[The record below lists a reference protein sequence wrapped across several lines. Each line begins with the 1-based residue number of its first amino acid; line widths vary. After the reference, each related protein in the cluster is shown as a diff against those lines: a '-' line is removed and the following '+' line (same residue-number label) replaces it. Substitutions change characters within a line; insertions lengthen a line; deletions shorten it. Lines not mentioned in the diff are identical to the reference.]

1 MLNKIIKYVL
11 ITLFLGWS
19 IYQFTLGNI
28 GNGILFIFLAA
39 LVVLFLFRHEI
50 ILLTFVHIK
59 RGKFDKAEKTIAR
72 IKQPS
77 QLMKGQEA
85 YYYYL
90 LGMIEAQTRGATK
103 SERYFRKALSIGL
116 RMKTDQAVAKLN
128 LAGIAV
134 MKRKK
139 REAINLLA
147 EVKKLDTRNLLD
159 DQVKMIKSQMKRI

>member
-11 ITLFLGWS
+11 IAAFLAWS
-19 IYQFTLGNI
+19 VYQFTLSNF
-28 GNGILFIFLAA
+28 GNGILFFFLAG
-39 LVVLFLFRHEI
+39 LVILFLFRHEL
-50 ILLTFVHIK
+50 ILLTFLHVR
-59 RGKFDKAEKTIAR
+59 RGKFDKAEKTISK
-72 IKQPS
+72 IKHPD
-77 QLMKGQEA
+77 QLMKSQEA
-85 YYYYL
+85 YYYYM
-90 LGMIEAQTRGATK
+90 LGMIEAQSRGATK

-159 DQVKMIKSQMKRI
+159 DQVKMIKGQMKRI

>member
-1 MLNKIIKYVL
+1 MINKIIKYVL
-11 ITLFLGWS
+11 IVLALAWS
-19 IYQFTLGNI
+19 IYQFTIGNI
-28 GNGILFIFLAA
+28 GNGILFILLAG
-39 LVVLFLFRHEI
+39 LVVLFLFRHEL
-50 ILLTFVHIK
+50 ILLAFLHVR
-59 RGKFDKAEKTIAR
+59 RGKFDKAEKTLAK
-72 IKQPS
+72 IKQPD
-77 QLMKGQEA
+77 QLMNSQEA

-90 LGMIEAQTRGATK
+90 MGMIEAQSRGATK
-103 SERYFRKALSIGL
+103 SERYFRKALSLGL

>member
-1 MLNKIIKYVL
+1 MINKIIKYVL
-11 ITLFLGWS
+11 IALVLAWS
-19 IYQFTLGNI
+19 IYQFTVGNI
-28 GNGILFIFLAA
+28 GNGILLILLVG
-39 LVVLFLFRHEI
+39 LVVLLLFRHEL
-50 ILLTFVHIK
+50 ILLSFLHVR
-59 RGKFDKAEKTIAR
+59 RGKFAKAEKTMLK
-72 IKQPS
+72 IKHPD
-77 QLMKGQEA
+77 QLIKSQEA

-90 LGMIEAQTRGATK
+90 MGMIEAQSRGATK
-103 SERYFRKALSIGL
+103 SERFFRKALSLGL

-159 DQVKMIKSQMKRI
+159 DQVKMIKGQMKRI